1 MNLEASLRRVEGLM
15 KKPMEQSEMAG
26 HGGKVSME
34 LESSRPNG
42 PNAVPLTHEA
52 IHCHSRV
59 NQHPTWVWITKS
71 STPDSNGRIGFCHTS
86 F

>member
-34 LESSRPNG
+34 LESSRSNG
-42 PNAVPLTHEA
+42 SNVVPLM
-52 IHCHSRV
+52 
-59 NQHPTWVWITKS
+59 
-71 STPDSNGRIGFCHTS
+71 
-86 F
+86 